1 MTGAAESLGAW
12 LDRQL
17 ATVPQDLAVRVRAA
31 IPETSRSA
39 PSAEGPD
46 ILAAAAASELRH
58 LLERGCETR
67 WAAPGLLTVDALISY
82 ACELLAGT
90 GADMETG
97 TEDIV
102 RRIVAVLPGT
112 GAAA

>member
-1 MTGAAESLGAW
+1 MTGPAESLGAW

-17 ATVPQDLAVRVRAA
+17 ATAPQELSVRVRAA
-31 IPETSRSA
+31 IPAESRSA
-39 PSAEGPD
+39 PSAEGPA
-46 ILAAAAASELRH
+46 ILAAAAASELRQ

-90 GADMETG
+90 RADLETG
-97 TEDIV
+97 TEDMV
-102 RRIVAVLPGT
+102 NRIVAVLPGT